1 MNTTLPLDP
10 FEVEAIMREAVRRAL
25 IEHMNAGNSV
35 PTWED
40 GKIRML
46 SPDDIR
52 AVVEKLS
59 AENNSQKSE

>member
-1 MNTTLPLDP
+1 MKPSPLDSID
-10 FEVEAIMREAVRRAL
+10 VEAVMREAVRRAL

-59 AENNSQKSE
+59 VENRDESK

>member
-1 MNTTLPLDP
+1 MKTSPLDSID
-10 FEVEAIMREAVRRAL
+10 VEAVMREAVRRAL

-59 AENNSQKSE
+59 AENRDESK

>member
-1 MNTTLPLDP
+1 MKPSPLDDIDL
-10 FEVEAIMREAVRRAL
+10 EAVMREAVRRAL

-52 AVVEKLS
+52 AVVEKHS
-59 AENNSQKSE
+59 VENRDESK

>member
-1 MNTTLPLDP
+1 MKTSPLDAID
-10 FEVEAIMREAVRRAL
+10 VEAVMREAVRRAL

-35 PTWED
+35 PTWEN
-40 GKIRML
+40 GEIRML

-52 AVVEKLS
+52 LVVEKLS

>member
-10 FEVEAIMREAVRRAL
+10 FEVEAIMREAVRQAL

-35 PTWED
+35 PTWEN
-40 GKIRML
+40 GEIRML

-59 AENNSQKSE
+59 AENRDESK

>member
-1 MNTTLPLDP
+1 MKKPSPLDSIDLGA
-10 FEVEAIMREAVRRAL
+10 VMREAVRRAL

-59 AENNSQKSE
+59 VENRDESK

>member
-1 MNTTLPLDP
+1 MKPSPLDSID
-10 FEVEAIMREAVRRAL
+10 VEAVMREAVRRAL

-52 AVVEKLS
+52 LVVEKLS
-59 AENNSQKSE
+59 TANESE